1 MSSTALK
8 SSASPLHRV
17 FTLVPAARPNSSCA
31 MARMDPGSTTSLDG
45 ERGAAKGVLH
55 QLKRLLSGSD
65 EAMAETCP
73 RSSGVESLA
82 LLFQTI
88 LQEDRLTPLLRVWIA
103 RLQTPV
109 MQQALADPDSF
120 QDQKHPARRLLASF
134 GASAMGFGGG
144 VLPCG
149 ALEQEIKRLVLL
161 IEQYPDVGTRVY
173 EQANEEFT
181 KFLTRFETDP
191 AQMQEVDCVM
201 CQKDQKDAL
210 SIQYMIALRDLL
222 KDKPV
227 QAEIREFLFKI
238 WTEVLAVTAVR
249 QGLQHA
255 DTLVLKKTAVDLI
268 GATGALIE
276 PTGHSYAIRKIPQLL
291 QRLRAGMSLVSLPA
305 DQQDAHV
312 KMISGTLAKAFL
324 SRQLEIAPDVTSAIG
339 KLPGPNDQAVRQ
351 TDADAE
357 ALSGLEIIEDDPAT
371 TWRLWDCA
379 LVEQDLKDRPLPVK
393 NVSVVTA
400 GKPQARSKSL
410 PVRWTDPLAT
420 IELHHRRVAG
430 AIRSLWS
437 DKECGAYINKLIVE
451 GGDGMGHDRMGFNQ
465 SAVEAMMALASLHQ
479 QKFGSLKQ
487 RGATVQA

>member
-1 MSSTALK
+1 
-8 SSASPLHRV
+8 
-17 FTLVPAARPNSSCA
+17 
-31 MARMDPGSTTSLDG
+31 MARMDSTSTTSLDG

-55 QLKRLLSGSD
+55 QLRRLLSGSD
-65 EAMAETCP
+65 AAISGTCP

-88 LQEDRLTPLLRVWIA
+88 LQEDRLTPLLRVWIG

-109 MQQALADPDSF
+109 MQQALTDPDSF
-120 QDQKHPARRLLASF
+120 QDQKHPARRLLANF
-134 GASAMGFGGG
+134 GSSAMGFGGG

-161 IEQYPDVGTRVY
+161 IEQYPDTGRQVY

-181 KFLTRFETDP
+181 KFLARFKTDP
-191 AQMQEVDCVM
+191 AQTQKVDCVI

-210 SIQYMIALRDLL
+210 SIQYTIALRDLL
-222 KDKPV
+222 KEKPA
-227 QAEIREFLFKI
+227 QAEIREFLFKV

-249 QGLQHA
+249 KGLQHA
-255 DTLVLKKTAVDLI
+255 DTLLLKKTAIDLI
-268 GATGALIE
+268 CATGALLE
-276 PTGHSYAIRKIPQLL
+276 QTGHAYAIRKIPLLL
-291 QRLRAGMSLVSLPA
+291 QRLRAGMSMVGLAA
-305 DQQDAHV
+305 DDQEAHI
-312 KMISGTLAKAFL
+312 KTISGTLAKAFL
-324 SRQLEIAPDVTSAIG
+324 SRQLEIAPDVASAIG
-339 KLPGPNDQAVRQ
+339 KLPGPNDATVRQ
-351 TDADAE
+351 TGTDAE

-393 NVSVVTA
+393 NVFVVTA

-437 DKECGAYINKLIVE
+437 HKECGAYINKLIVE
-451 GGDGMGHDRMGFNQ
+451 GGDGMGHDRVGFNQ
-465 SAVEAMMALASLHQ
+465 SAVEAMMALANLHQ

-487 RGATVQA
+487 RGAIVQA